1 MPCCFGLAD
10 ASPPHWPDSKSWEHL
25 QYDKQRYFAACFPM
39 LPVLSNPLWCF
50 PLSYNATAWVCW
62 LLDDFRSFPK
72 RICAFFGR
80 PALSCPVKQTLC
92 LLLDSP
98 FAFKQSHTSKK
109 ISLSFAFVMMC
120 FRQILLILCF
130 VVFHGIQYAMILA
143 FYMHLLST
151 YLVWHIDACI
161 LYPCFDNVLAFHEL
175 QTIQLPANC
184 SLDA

>member
-1 MPCCFGLAD
+1 MGTSPWQTAILCCMFSHASGTTVGIQSSLMLSFKLQCYCLGL
-10 ASPPHWPDSKSWEHL
+10 
-25 QYDKQRYFAACFPM
+25 
-39 LPVLSNPLWCF
+39 
-50 PLSYNATAWVCW
+50 

-109 ISLSFAFVMMC
+109 ISLSFAFVMMW
-120 FRQILLILCF
+120 FHQILLILCF

-143 FYMHLLST
+143 FHMHLLST